1 MSEDMYTS
9 PIKQGIQL
17 GNYFLQMRD
26 AGGRGNETQTC
37 DRDLLDVVVEVL
49 VRSVEEFLGGDH
61 VLLVSRLLL
70 VAPPLPHGLVVPGP
84 ALRHGP
90 DPVTQDGHSLKPA
103 SVELKANLGVVLAA
117 VTQDGRALRFASA
130 ELKSNLG
137 VVLAAVT
144 QDGRA
149 LVAMSITSALALSS
163 TESHTEAYRSAFPSF
178 ITAAS
183 TTSGLALGSAEA
195 NQGPPTPTAAMT
207 GVLVQACRRWG
218 QKTQRHHH
226 HHHLPASRAT
236 TTRRTWRRGWGCWG
250 RAARLAL

>member
-1 MSEDMYTS
+1 MYTS

-117 VTQDGRALRFASA
+117 VTQDGRAL
-130 ELKSNLG
+130 
-137 VVLAAVT
+137 
-144 QDGRA
+144 
-149 LVAMSITSALALSS
+149 VAMSITSALALSS

-236 TTRRTWRRGWGCWG
+236 TTTWRRGWGCWG